1 VFLGFGL
8 VMLMSTCV
16 VNAWS
21 LSLVILVSPCVVKV
35 VLELIDV
42 GQELRGEGGS

>member
-1 VFLGFGL
+1 MFLGFSDVDEHLRGE
-8 VMLMSTCV
+8 CV
-16 VNAWS
+16 
-21 LSLVILVSPCVVKV
+21 VILVSPCLVKV